1 MRRPPQMFAIEEII
15 KIGFIAV
22 VVILIAG
29 YMRDK

>member
-1 MRRPPQMFAIEEII
+1 MFAIEEII